1 MDIGTLLAA
10 MIPLGILIYW
20 ITDAVKDATNK
31 NWNGLI
37 TRVVAV
43 VASFIAI
50 ALYAHSSID
59 LGGEVGKTGHD
70 LISQLSW
77 NDQLLLSVVFAATA
91 GTGND
96 ILRTFNHN
104 DYTVKESI
112 IPPPQV
118 SLPSPTPAPTKAKA

>member
-20 ITDAVKDATNK
+20 ITDTVKDVTNK

-43 VASFIAI
+43 GAAFLAVVA
-50 ALYAHSSID
+50 YAHSSID
-59 LGGEVGKTGHD
+59 LGGDVGKTGHD

-77 NDQLLLSVVFAATA
+77 VDQLLLSVVFAATA

-96 ILRTFNHN
+96 ILRTFNSSDGAYN
-104 DYTVKESI
+104 ETM
-112 IPPPQV
+112 IPPPPPR
-118 SLPSPTPAPTKAKA
+118 S